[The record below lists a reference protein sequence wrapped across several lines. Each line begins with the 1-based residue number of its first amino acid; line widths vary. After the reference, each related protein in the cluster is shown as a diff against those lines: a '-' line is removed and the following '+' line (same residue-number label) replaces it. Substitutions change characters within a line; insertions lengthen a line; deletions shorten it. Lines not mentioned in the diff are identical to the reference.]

1 MNNQSLLE
9 RRYSGRRAELK
20 RVILTEALAC
30 FLEYGIETTTI
41 EMIRERAQ
49 TSVGAIYHHFKNKEG
64 LVAACI
70 F

>member
-20 RVILTEALAC
+20 RVILTEAIAC

-41 EMIRERAQ
+41 EMILRTFFIQ
-49 TSVGAIYHHFKNKEG
+49 STS
-64 LVAACI
+64 
-70 F
+70 